1 MNARRSRVR
10 GFTLLEMLVTLVIV
24 AMLAAVLGQGMQ
36 QVARVEERLQE
47 SGAESQLTMI
57 RREWLR
63 SLIEATLP
71 EQLNAKPQF
80 HGDAK
85 GFTFASSEALNV
97 KGSLG
102 GVLHLSLRRDPRR
115 DTGAVILTTELNA
128 DDQAAVRPL
137 LSWSGPLG
145 GVKYLDMKGQWQE
158 QWPLPSDL
166 LLPLPPRAVL
176 LELGPEAGGPLLVAI
191 PNAEIPRKRLLEW
204 ERQ

>member
-1 MNARRSRVR
+1 MHARTRRAT

-36 QVARVEERLQE
+36 QVARVEERLQA
-47 SGAESQLTMI
+47 SGADSQLNMI

-63 SLIEATLP
+63 SLIEASLP

-80 HGDAK
+80 HGDAT

-97 KGSLG
+97 KGSIG
-102 GVLHLSLRRDPRR
+102 GVLHLSLRRDTGRN
-115 DTGAVILTTELNA
+115 TGAVILATALSS
-128 DDQAAVRPL
+128 DDQAATPAL
-137 LSWSGPLG
+137 LSWRGPLG
-145 GVKYLDMKGQWQE
+145 SIKYLDMKGQWHE
-158 QWPLPSDL
+158 QWPLPNDL